1 MKTMSSQIRL
11 TVKFFASARD
21 AVGQKKVE
29 IEVDKNMTVEKL
41 LEYLMEKYSGLDDLK
56 KQIIIAVNKDTVPKN
71 RRLENGDE
79 VAVLPPV
86 SGG

>member
-1 MKTMSSQIRL
+1 MSSKIRL
-11 TVKFFASARD
+11 IVKFFASARE

-29 IEVDKNMTVEKL
+29 IEVDKNMTVENL
-41 LEYLMEKYSGLDDLK
+41 LDHLMDKYTELNNLK
-56 KQIIIAVNKDTVPKN
+56 KQLIIAVNKDTVPKN
-71 RRLENGDE
+71 TILKDGDE

>member
-1 MKTMSSQIRL
+1 MKTMSSEIRL
-11 TVKFFASARD
+11 NVKFFASARD
-21 AVGQKKVE
+21 AVGQKNVE

-41 LEYLMEKYSGLDDLK
+41 LDHLMEKYGGLADLK
-56 KQIIIAVNKDTVPKN
+56 KQLIIAVNKDTVPKN
-71 RRLENGDE
+71 RRLEDGDE